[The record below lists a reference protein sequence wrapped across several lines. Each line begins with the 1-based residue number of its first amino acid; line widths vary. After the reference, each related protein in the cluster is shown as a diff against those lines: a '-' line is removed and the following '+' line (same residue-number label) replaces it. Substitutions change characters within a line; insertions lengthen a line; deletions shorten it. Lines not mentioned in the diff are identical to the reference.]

1 MTYADRIE
9 ATLRQIEDRI
19 MAIEDSIDIDYR
31 AADGMLEMILP
42 QGSRIIINRQ
52 AAVEELWLA
61 ARSGGYHLSW
71 RGDDW
76 FCATTGE
83 TLTQLLRRVL
93 DEQGLA
99 GVAF

>member
-9 ATLRQIEDRI
+9 VTLRRIEDRI
-19 MAIEDSIDIDYR
+19 MAIEDEVDIDYR

-42 QGSRIIINRQ
+42 QGSRVIINRQ

-71 RGDDW
+71 QGDDW

-83 TLTQLLRRVL
+83 TLESLLRRVL